1 MKVLVTGGAGFI
13 GSHVTDAFVQAGHEV
28 WALDDLSSGKRENL
42 GREVRLVVADIRSPE
57 AARLLETERF
67 EVMCHLAAQMDVRRS
82 VTDPRF
88 DADVNVGG
96 FLNLLEAA
104 RKSGVR
110 KVIFSSTGG
119 AIYGEQDVFPASE
132 SHPTRPLSPYG
143 VSKASGE
150 LYLGYYRA
158 QYGLA
163 SVALRYANVYGPR
176 QNPHGEAG
184 VVAIFSERLLRGEGC
199 TINGTGAQTRD
210 FVFGPDVARAN
221 LLAAE
226 RDLQGPINIGTA
238 VETDV
243 NRLYALLAKAAG
255 ADRPAQHAPG
265 KPGEQMRS
273 SVNPSLAAEV
283 LGWRPTVGLE
293 EGLQRTV
300 GWFRDRARPGGAA
313 PLDER
318 PAGAGDRSPRTV

>member
-1 MKVLVTGGAGFI
+1 VKVLVTGGAGFI
-13 GSHVTDAFVQAGHEV
+13 GSHVAEAFVEAGHEV
-28 WALDDLSSGKRENL
+28 WAVDDLSTGRRENL
-42 GREVRLVVADIRSPE
+42 RQEVRLVVADIRSPE
-57 AARLLETERF
+57 TARLVESERF
-67 EVMCHLAAQMDVRRS
+67 EVLCHLAAQMDVRRS

-88 DADVNVGG
+88 DAEVNIGG
-96 FLNLLEAA
+96 FLNVLEAA

-110 KVIFSSTGG
+110 KLVFSSTGG
-119 AIYGEQDVFPASE
+119 AIYGEQDVFPAAE

-184 VVAIFSERLLRGEGC
+184 VVAIFSERLLRGETC
-199 TINGTGAQTRD
+199 TINGTGGQTRD
-210 FVFGPDVARAN
+210 FVYGPDVARAN
-221 LLAAE
+221 LLAAQGE
-226 RDLQGPINIGTA
+226 VQGPINIGTGL
-238 VETDV
+238 ETDV
-243 NRLYALLAKAAG
+243 NRLHALLARAAG
-255 ADRPAQHAPG
+255 TERPAQHAPA

-273 SVNPSLAAEV
+273 SVDPSLAARV
-283 LGWRPTVGLE
+283 LGWRPTVALE

-300 GWFRDRARPGGAA
+300 NWFRDRAPTGGA
-313 PLDER
+313 
-318 PAGAGDRSPRTV
+318 PRR

>member
-13 GSHVTDAFVQAGHEV
+13 GSHVADVFLEAGHEV
-28 WALDDLSSGKRENL
+28 WVLDDLSSGRRENL
-42 GREVRLVVADIRSPE
+42 RPEVRLVVADIRSPE
-57 AARLLETERF
+57 TTRLVESERF

-88 DADVNVGG
+88 DAEVNVAG

-104 RKSGVR
+104 RKSGLR
-110 KVIFSSTGG
+110 KVVFSSTGG
-119 AIYGEQDVFPASE
+119 AIYGEQDVFPAPE
-132 SHPTRPLSPYG
+132 SHPTRPVSPYG

-184 VVAIFSERLLRGEGC
+184 VVAIFSERLLRGETC
-199 TINGTGAQTRD
+199 TINGTGQQTRD

-221 LLAAE
+221 LLAAQ
-226 RDLQGPINIGTA
+226 RDVQGPINIGTG

-243 NRLYALLAKAAG
+243 NRLYAMLAGAAG
-255 ADRPAQHAPG
+255 TSRAAQHAPA

-273 SVNPSLAAEV
+273 SVDPSHAARA
-283 LGWRPTVGLE
+283 LGWRPTVALE

-300 GWFRDRARPGGAA
+300 GWFRG
-313 PLDER
+313 
-318 PAGAGDRSPRTV
+318 RSPRKA

>member
-13 GSHVTDAFVQAGHEV
+13 GSHVADAFVAAGHEV
-28 WALDDLSSGKRENL
+28 WALDDLSTGQRENV
-42 GREVRLVVADIRSPE
+42 GPGVRLVVADIGAPE
-57 AARLLETERF
+57 SARLVETERF
-67 EVMCHLAAQMDVRRS
+67 EILCHLAAQMDVRRS

-110 KVIFSSTGG
+110 KGVFSSTGG
-119 AIYGEQDVFPASE
+119 AIYGEQDVYPAPE
-132 SHPTRPLSPYG
+132 THPTRPVSPYG

-158 QYGLA
+158 QYGLE

-184 VVAIFSERLLRGEGC
+184 VVAIFSERLLRGETC
-199 TINGTGAQTRD
+199 IVNGTGQQTRD
-210 FVFGPDVARAN
+210 FVYGPDVARGN
-221 LLAAE
+221 LLAATSDVE
-226 RDLQGPINIGTA
+226 GSINVGTGI
-238 VETDV
+238 ETDV
-243 NRLYALLAKAAG
+243 NRLYALLAAAAG
-255 ADRPAQHAPG
+255 TDRPAKHAPA

-273 SVNPSLAAEV
+273 SVDPSRAAEV
-283 LGWRPTVGLE
+283 LGWRPTVALE
-293 EGLQRTV
+293 EGLRRTV
-300 GWFRDRARPGGAA
+300 DWFRG
-313 PLDER
+313 
-318 PAGAGDRSPRTV
+318 RSPRKV